1 MDIRTVLAQNLKTT
15 RKNLRIT
22 RVKLAEYAGI
32 SVPYL
37 ADIERCRTWVS
48 DKTLQSLARALNIE
62 PWELIFSAPESKK
75 DKNSGKSTEKAKRTQ
90 MAEIVTKKKE
100 IIRSTVENVM
110 GDLILELVQKDQK

>member
-1 MDIRTVLAQNLKTT
+1 MDLRTILAQNLKDA

-22 RVKLAEYAGI
+22 RVKLAEYAEI

-62 PWELIFSAPESKK
+62 PWELICSMPEDKKEKNQRQSKE
-75 DKNSGKSTEKAKRTQ
+75 SRTQ
-90 MAEIVTKKKE
+90 MAELVTNKKDFLRK
-100 IIRSTVENVM
+100 TVENAM
-110 GDLILELVQKDQK
+110 EDLIIELVKKGD